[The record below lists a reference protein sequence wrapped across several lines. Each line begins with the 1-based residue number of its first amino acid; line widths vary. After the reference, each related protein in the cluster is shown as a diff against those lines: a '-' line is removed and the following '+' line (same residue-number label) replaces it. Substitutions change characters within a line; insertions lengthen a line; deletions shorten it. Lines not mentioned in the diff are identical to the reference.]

1 MALATAVDVAAALG
15 LDDPDQIPSDQAA
28 RLDGELARVTHAWVT
43 AAGRDWVPG
52 DITVQ
57 AAVLGGW
64 VTLPDLPVEDT
75 DVSVVDRD
83 GNPVTVDVVDRSRL
97 KLSRNGV
104 RLVSGDV
111 VNVDYT
117 APAVPAAVAASVAA
131 IVARRLGV
139 APGSPESKFT
149 ELTTLDFRAKGAAWV
164 AATSVLTED
173 EVAEA
178 RSYRPAHGVSIIARW
193 R

>member
-15 LDDPDQIPSDQAA
+15 LDTPDQIPTDQAA

-43 AAGRDWVPG
+43 AAGRDWPVG
-52 DITVQ
+52 EVTVQ
-57 AAVLGGW
+57 ASVLGGW
-64 VTLPDLPVEDT
+64 VTLPDVPVADA
-75 DVSVVDRD
+75 DVTVADRD
-83 GNPVTVDVVDRSRL
+83 GDPVTVDVVDRSRL

-117 APAVPAAVAASVAA
+117 APAVPASVTASVAA

-139 APGSPESKFT
+139 SPGSAESKFT
-149 ELTTLDFRAKGAAWV
+149 ELSTLDYRAKGAAWV
-164 AATSVLTED
+164 ASTSVLTED

-178 RSYRPAHGVSIIARW
+178 RSYRLPHGVAIIARW